1 METRRMAKSL
11 AVDLHEDDDDDGYQH
26 VGQKEQELDADL
38 LLPVRE
44 TLEQQRSICE
54 VLAPFASTYLAV
66 AQALQI
72 LHRSSM
78 LEAEFISFVINDI
91 SNKVQ
96 RGSCAY
102 GERQISRDRIF

>member
-1 METRRMAKSL
+1 MAKSL
-11 AVDLHEDDDDDGYQH
+11 AIDLDEDDDDDDDGYQH
-26 VGQKEQELDADL
+26 VGQKEQEIDADML
-38 LLPVRE
+38 LSVRE

-91 SNKVQ
+91 TNKVK

-102 GERQISRDRIF
+102 G

>member
-1 METRRMAKSL
+1 M
-11 AVDLHEDDDDDGYQH
+11 DEDDNDGYQH
-26 VGQKEQELDADL
+26 IEHKEQEFDADI
-38 LLPVRE
+38 LLPVKE

-91 SNKVQ
+91 STKVK

-102 GERQISRDRIF
+102 GK

>member
-1 METRRMAKSL
+1 MDE
-11 AVDLHEDDDDDGYQH
+11 DDDDGYQH
-26 VGQKEQELDADL
+26 VRHTEQDADV

-91 SNKVQ
+91 STKVK

-102 GERQISRDRIF
+102 GK